1 LGGDKSVPLDKDS
14 KGLTPGEGGAIM
26 VLKRYEDAVRDG
38 DKIYGSLLGVGVSN
52 AGAGLPLKPHPPS
65 QISCL
70 KDTYK
75 KIGVSPSTIQYV
87 ECHAT
92 GTVQGDIA
100 EVEAMKTCFGKNNCP
115 RYGSTKGNFGHT
127 LVSAGFAGM
136 CKVLLSM
143 QNGVI
148 PGTPGIEK
156 PVDDKLVR
164 ENTPWPKCELKRAGL
179 SAFGFGGT
187 NAHAV
192 FEEYKGNSKGV
203 RNIPT
208 TPTRRKNNNSNNN
221 RTSLSGLDVSVSG
234 TSDKKLNGKTVTV
247 YQITVKRDNQ
257 VISKLEKRFSEFQ
270 GLRDALNQQSS
281 GSNSPS
287 RQRRSRFPSAGGLN
301 GFLFG
306 RDPAMVE
313 QRRNELESYVRDV
326 IASAT
331 SSQTGLICTFLNLN
345 ATSSSPL
352 ISSPFSS
359 NGDRLKPLAEL
370 AIVGM
375 EATFG
380 TLSNL
385 TEFERA
391 VFEGKNGAV
400 ICQIKDGVS

>member
-1 LGGDKSVPLDKDS
+1 MMLAGASTFPEPFFILTGFSTFQALPLGGDKSVPLDKDS

-38 DKIYGSLLGVGVSN
+38 DEIYGSLLGVGVSN

-75 KIGVSPSTIQYV
+75 QIGVSPSTVQYV

-100 EVEAMKTCFGKNNCP
+100 EVEAMKSCFGKNQCP

-143 QNGVI
+143 KHGVI

-156 PVDDKLVR
+156 PVDDKLVK

-192 FEEYKGNSKGV
+192 FEEYKAQS
-203 RNIPT
+203 PEAPS
-208 TPTRRKNNNSNNN
+208 TPTRNNGSES
-221 RTSLSGLDVSVSG
+221 SLAGITISISG
-234 TSDKKLNGKTVTV
+234 TSEKKVNNKSVTV
-247 YQITVKRDNQ
+247 YEITVRRGNK
-257 VISKLEKRFSEFQ
+257 VLSVTEKRFSEFQ
-270 GLRDALNQQSS
+270 GLRDAVSQTSANI
-281 GSNSPS
+281 SPT
-287 RQRRSRFPSAGGLN
+287 RRRLRFPSSGGLG

-313 QRRNELESYVRDV
+313 QRRAELETYLRELVAD
-326 IASAT
+326 AQG
-331 SSQTGLICTFLNLN
+331 SQLGLLRTFLNLN
-345 ATSSSPL
+345 GGKFPAEVSHLAGRSWSPTPCR
-352 ISSPFSS
+352 ISYCWY
-359 NGDRLKPLAEL
+359 G
-370 AIVGM
+370 G
-375 EATFG
+375 
-380 TLSNL
+380 
-385 TEFERA
+385 
-391 VFEGKNGAV
+391 
-400 ICQIKDGVS
+400 